1 MSGSAEQTLTEAL
14 ASSRARVHELEREAI
29 EREVN
34 AAEETREHRDR
45 GRLLDLTVLDGE
57 RRFEELANS
66 MPQIVWSADPSG
78 NIDYYNR
85 RWYEFT
91 GRPAGVSGDASWA
104 DVVHPDD
111 QEECLARW
119 HAATVSGDAYE
130 FEYRLRAKAGSYHWF
145 LRRALPV
152 RDPAGAITRWF
163 GTCTNIDT
171 VKRTEVTLRRANV
184 ETDAANRELEAFS
197 YSVAHD
203 LRAPLR
209 SIDGFSQAILDD
221 CADQLDP
228 QAKSNLARVRAAAQ
242 RMARLIDD
250 LLSLARL
257 SRAELFTEPVNL
269 TRMAR
274 VIGARLRKTDPERKV
289 EFVVQE
295 GLGVEGDATMLTAV
309 LEALIG
315 NAWKFTSQRAE
326 AHIEVG
332 VDETHGQPVYFVR
345 DDGTGFDMAHA
356 TKLFA
361 AFQRLHPTSEFP
373 GTGIGLATAHRVIRR
388 HHGRIWAE
396 SEVDR
401 GATLFFTIGPEA
413 SP

>member
-1 MSGSAEQTLTEAL
+1 
-14 ASSRARVHELEREAI
+14 
-29 EREVN
+29 
-34 AAEETREHRDR
+34 
-45 GRLLDLTVLDGE
+45 
-57 RRFEELANS
+57 
-66 MPQIVWSADPSG
+66 
-78 NIDYYNR
+78 
-85 RWYEFT
+85 
-91 GRPAGVSGDASWA
+91 
-104 DVVHPDD
+104 
-111 QEECLARW
+111 
-119 HAATVSGDAYE
+119 
-130 FEYRLRAKAGSYHWF
+130 
-145 LRRALPV
+145 
-152 RDPAGAITRWF
+152 
-163 GTCTNIDT
+163 
-171 VKRTEVTLRRANV
+171 
-184 ETDAANRELEAFS
+184 
-197 YSVAHD
+197 
-203 LRAPLR
+203 
-209 SIDGFSQAILDD
+209 
-221 CADQLDP
+221 
-228 QAKSNLARVRAAAQ
+228 VRAAAQ